1 MMFKKVISCGLIAA
15 LITMMN
21 HNLFAYNSAF
31 ESAKSAVSSPQ
42 VFDGQLNSNYKAT
55 LPKPKPSTPQSDT
68 NNQPNEPSFIQKLGQ
83 DIKDNKTTYATV
95 LGAAGFLGFLLGG
108 PVGMLV
114 GIGAMFAFAVTQRA
128 DYISTFVKPK
138 K

>member
-1 MMFKKVISCGLIAA
+1 MMFKKLISCGLITA
-15 LITMMN
+15 LITMIN
-21 HNLFAYNSAF
+21 HNLLAYNSAF
-31 ESAKSAVSSPQ
+31 ESAKSAVSNSQ
-42 VFDGQLNSNYKAT
+42 VFDGQLNSYKAT
-55 LPKPKPSTPQSDT
+55 LPQPQPSTHQPTT
-68 NNQPNEPSFIQKLGQ
+68 NNPQEEPSFTQKLVQ

-128 DYISTFVKPK
+128 DYIDSFVKPK